1 MQHRLDFLQ
10 KKHKEIDNEILA
22 LESAMHLNNLEITRL
37 KKLKLSYKDEMSKII
52 KDETQS

>member
-37 KKLKLSYKDEMSKII
+37 KKLKLSYKDEMAKIV

>member
-10 KKHKEIDNEILA
+10 KKHKELDDEILA

-52 KDETQS
+52 KDEAQS

>member
-10 KKHKEIDNEILA
+10 KKHKEIDDEILA

>member
-37 KKLKLSYKDEMSKII
+37 KKLKLSYKDEMAKIV
-52 KDETQS
+52 KDEAQS